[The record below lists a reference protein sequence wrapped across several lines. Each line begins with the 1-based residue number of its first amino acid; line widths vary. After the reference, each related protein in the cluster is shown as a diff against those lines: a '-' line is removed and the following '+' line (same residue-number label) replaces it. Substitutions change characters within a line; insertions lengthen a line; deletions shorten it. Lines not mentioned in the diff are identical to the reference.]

1 VGSVGVALVLALAPS
16 AAVAKDKETAIEA
29 WSGHYINPNPGSVEG
44 MSFVDIEIY
53 RWTTD
58 EERQALAQTLASKGS
73 DALVQ
78 SMRDDKSRVGWVR
91 LPGTVSYDLKY
102 ARAFDTDKGRQIVL
116 ATDRP
121 VSMAEVR
128 YDSRTLDYGLT
139 LIAFVMP
146 TGGGDGEGSIL
157 AGAEL
162 ELDDSGQLTIESV
175 SFEPLRFDGVKA
187 KPVKKK

>member
-1 VGSVGVALVLALAPS
+1 
-16 AAVAKDKETAIEA
+16 
-29 WSGHYINPNPGSVEG
+29 
-44 MSFVDIEIY
+44 
-53 RWTTD
+53 
-58 EERQALAQTLASKGS
+58 
-73 DALVQ
+73 
-78 SMRDDKSRVGWVR
+78 
-91 LPGTVSYDLKY
+91 
-102 ARAFDTDKGRQIVL
+102 
-116 ATDRP
+116 
-121 VSMAEVR
+121 MAEVR